1 MMLIWVK
8 RSCCWV
14 LARVSGVVD
23 VLGVAVW
30 TSTRTM
36 EATFLLVVDGSD
48 SLRVLKALKGVPL
61 IEERL
66 FGGIDVDVGG

>member
-14 LARVSGVVD
+14 LARISGVVD

-30 TSTRTM
+30 TSIRTM
-36 EATFLLVVDGSD
+36 ETTFLLVNDGSD
-48 SLRVLKALKGVPL
+48 SLRFLKVLEGVPL

-66 FGGIDVDVGG
+66 LCGVDVDVGG